1 MRKYAVAARDCPGYI
16 IVCLCLLLFSA
27 CSSGGNNTASSQS
40 PTASVAVSATP
51 FTPTPLPSP
60 APESLSDLLATEQS
74 LLATPHPVSDPYS
87 LTQRLKLHTAAPIP
101 HTGRTTPLNAHVGQE
116 DSFWI
121 NNADSGQY
129 SRVRARLVYITPHLY
144 LYIEDGQ
151 SVNLTALAASASTFE
166 KTIYPTERAAFGS
179 EWTPGID
186 DDVHITVLD
195 AVGLGTNIG
204 GAFSPGDEYPTSVS
218 PYSNEREM
226 LYINLDGLIPGTT
239 DYNRTLAAEFQRLI
253 DWHQQPGGQVWID
266 EGLSLLAEHLNGYP
280 VNEAAA
286 SFLQAFAVQL
296 TSWSDD
302 PAASLAHYGASYLF
316 MDYFAT
322 HYGIK
327 TLKEALQDPAL
338 PPQNFNNALA
348 KNGYTDTFTDV
359 LTKWLIANYA
369 QETATAKGIYGYP
382 DLTLPPLTPQHSL
395 SGFPFTENDTVAQYG
410 AQYYVLPPT
419 HRGALEITL
428 QGTPSVRMIS
438 NVPFNSAAE
447 WWSNQY
453 DYMDST
459 LTRSFDLTHV
469 KGKHA
474 ALNFA
479 AWFDLARGN
488 AAYVEASTDGKNW
501 TPLQGLYTTN
511 TAWGNGYTG
520 MSGNLSTAQWVQESV
535 NLNRYVGKRVWLR
548 FETVTG
554 RAEDGQG
561 FAIDA
566 MSIPAIHFVDNAVTD
581 NGWVSNGFIRS
592 NNVLP
597 QHFSVQALLY
607 HGAQFTVSNMQIDPA
622 SGQGQLAIS
631 GYGSNITRVVLIVS
645 AYAAQTT
652 LPATYQM
659 QMTVI

>member
-1 MRKYAVAARDCPGYI
+1 MRKYV
-16 IVCLCLLLFSA
+16 IVCLCLLFLSS
-27 CSSGGNNTASSQS
+27 CTSGGNNAVSSQS

-60 APESLSDLLATEQS
+60 ATESLSDLQATEQ
-74 LLATPHPVSDPYS
+74 LLLMTPRPVSDPYS
-87 LTQRLKLHTAAPIP
+87 LMQRLKLHSAAPIP
-101 HTGRTTPLNAHVGQE
+101 HTARTTPLNAHVGQE
-116 DSFWI
+116 DPFWI
-121 NNADSGQY
+121 NNVDSGQY
-129 SRVRARLVYITPHLY
+129 SRVRARLVYVTPHLY
-144 LYIEDGQ
+144 MYVEDGQ
-151 SVNLTALAASASTFE
+151 SVNLTALAASANTFE

-186 DDVHITVLD
+186 DDVHITVLN
-195 AVGLGTNIG
+195 AVGLGTNVG
-204 GAFSPGDEYPTSVS
+204 GAFSPADEYPTSVS
-218 PYSNEREM
+218 PRSNEREM
-226 LYINLDGLIPGTT
+226 LYLNLDGLIPGAT

-253 DWHQQPGGQVWID
+253 DWHQQPGIQAWID
-266 EGLSLLAEHLNGYP
+266 EGLSLLAEHLNGYSA
-280 VNEAAA
+280 NDAAA

-322 HYGIK
+322 HYGLK
-327 TLKEALQDPAL
+327 TLKEALQDPAAA
-338 PPQNFNNALA
+338 PQNFNDALA
-348 KNGYTDTFTDV
+348 KNGYTDTFTDA
-359 LTKWLIANYA
+359 LTQWLIANYA
-369 QETATAKGIYGYP
+369 QNATIDKGIYGYP
-382 DLTLPPLTPQHSL
+382 DLTLPPLTPQHIV
-395 SGFPFTENDTVAQYG
+395 SGFPFTENDIAAQYSG
-410 AQYYVLPPT
+410 QYYVLPPT

-428 QGTPSVRMIS
+428 QGTPAVRMIN
-438 NVPFNSAAE
+438 NVPFNSPAE

-453 DYMDST
+453 DHMDST

-479 AWFDLARGN
+479 AWFDLAQGN

-511 TAWGNGYTG
+511 TAWGSGYTG
-520 MSGNLSTAQWVQESV
+520 TSGNLPTAQWVQESV
-535 NLNRYVGKRVWLR
+535 NLSRYIGKHVWLR
-548 FETVTG
+548 FETITG
-554 RAEDGQG
+554 RVENGQG

-566 MSIPAIHFVDNAVTD
+566 ISIPAIHFVDNAATD
-581 NGWVSNGFIRS
+581 NGWVSGGFIRS

-607 HGAQFTVSNMQIDPA
+607 HGAQFTVSAMQVDPA
-622 SGQGQLAIS
+622 SGQGQLIVPGS
-631 GYGSNITRVVLIVS
+631 DSNITRIVLIVS

-652 LPATYQM
+652 LPATYQLHITAM
-659 QMTVI
+659 

>member
-1 MRKYAVAARDCPGYI
+1 MRKYAFLF
-16 IVCLCLLLFSA
+16 LCLFVL
-27 CSSGGNNTASSQS
+27 SSCTVSGNTTASSQS
-40 PTASVAVSATP
+40 PIASVAVSATP

-60 APESLSDLLATEQS
+60 SPESLSDLLATEQ
-74 LLATPHPVSDPYS
+74 LLLTTPHPVSDPYS
-87 LTQRLKLHTAAPIP
+87 LMQRLKLHTAAPIP
-101 HTGRTTPLNAHVGQE
+101 HTVRATPLNAHVGQE

-144 LYIEDGQ
+144 MYVEDGQ
-151 SVNLTALAASASTFE
+151 SVNLAALAASANTFE

-186 DDVHITVLD
+186 DDVHITVLN
-195 AVGLGTNIG
+195 AVGLGTNVG
-204 GAFSPGDEYPTSVS
+204 GAFSPGDEYPTNVS

-226 LYINLDGLIPGTT
+226 LYINLDGLMPGTT
-239 DYNRTLAAEFQRLI
+239 DYNSALAAEFQRLI
-253 DWHQQPGGQVWID
+253 DWHQQPGSQAWID

-280 VNEAAA
+280 VTQAAA

-327 TLKEALQDPAL
+327 TLKEALQDAAP
-338 PPQNFNNALA
+338 PPQNFNDALA

-369 QETATAKGIYGYP
+369 QETTTAKGIYGYP
-382 DLTLPPLTPQHSL
+382 DLTLPPLTPQHVL
-395 SGFPFTENDTVAQYG
+395 SGFPFTENDTIAQYSG
-410 AQYYVLPPT
+410 QYYVLPPA

-428 QGTPSVRMIS
+428 QGTPVVRMIS
-438 NVPFNSAAE
+438 NVPFNSPAE
-447 WWSNQY
+447 WWSDQY
-453 DYMDST
+453 DHMDST

-469 KGKHA
+469 NGKHA
-474 ALNFA
+474 ELHFA
-479 AWFDLARGN
+479 AWFDLAQGN
-488 AAYVEASTDGKNW
+488 AAYVEASTDEKNW
-501 TPLQGLYTTN
+501 TPLQGLYATP
-511 TAWGNGYTG
+511 TAWGSGYTG
-520 MSGNLSTAQWVQESV
+520 TSGNLPTAQWVQESI
-535 NLNRYVGKRVWLR
+535 NLSHYVGKRVWLR
-548 FETVTG
+548 FETITG
-554 RAEDGQG
+554 RAENGQG

-566 MSIPAIHFVDNAVTD
+566 MSIPAIHFVDNAATD
-581 NGWVSNGFIRS
+581 NGWVSSGFIRS

-607 HGAQFTVSNMQIDPA
+607 HGAQFTVSTMQVNAA
-622 SGQGQLAIS
+622 SGQGRLVIS
-631 GYGSNITRVVLIVS
+631 GFGSNITRVVLIVS
-645 AYAAQTT
+645 AYAVQTM
-652 LPATYQM
+652 LPATYQL
-659 QMTVI
+659 QMTVV

>member
-144 LYIEDGQ
+144 LYVEDGQ

-338 PPQNFNNALA
+338 PPQNFNDALA

-382 DLTLPPLTPQHSL
+382 DLTLPPLTPQHIL